1 MLLYNQTVCC
11 ILLFIF
17 ALQIFLFMF
26 ITIGFELQPNVHYL
40 LCALKACKYRNT
52 SYILCLLCVT
62 DFSKFCSKTTNSA
75 GGNASYRNYAIM
87 LEILR
92 QILSLTYSDY
102 SGLQLNVDK
111 TLLGLFTSFV
121 GRREFALSVVETTCL
136 EETLF
141 KVVRACMRKT
151 VE

>member
-1 MLLYNQTVCC
+1 M
-11 ILLFIF
+11 
-17 ALQIFLFMF
+17 
-26 ITIGFELQPNVHYL
+26 
-40 LCALKACKYRNT
+40 
-52 SYILCLLCVT
+52 
-62 DFSKFCSKTTNSA
+62 
-75 GGNASYRNYAIM
+75 M

-92 QILSLTYSDY
+92 QILSRTY

-121 GRREFALSVVETTCL
+121 GKREFALETTCL
-136 EETLF
+136 VETLF